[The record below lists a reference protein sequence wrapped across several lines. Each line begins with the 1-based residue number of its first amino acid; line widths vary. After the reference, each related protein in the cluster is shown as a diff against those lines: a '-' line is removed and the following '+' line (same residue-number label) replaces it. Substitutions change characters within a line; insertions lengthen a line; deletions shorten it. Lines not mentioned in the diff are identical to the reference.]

1 MSRRKLIAILIGV
14 VVLSAAAG
22 YGAASRVRSPAQIAA
37 DTAAPLASPILV
49 PAEERV
55 LSTTVV
61 TRGTARFGSPQQITL
76 APSALKLQAGR
87 VTSIPIAGSQLT
99 EGDVALIASGRPVF
113 LLEGAQL
120 TFRDLGPGLE
130 GEDVLQLEAALVR
143 LGFEPGPVDGVYD
156 ELTEAAVAAWY
167 QSAGYTAIEATE
179 EQLSA
184 IAALELELT
193 SARLDILGAEDA
205 VAAAEVELAAAQ
217 GARVTAWTEA
227 GAGPAQIATAQ
238 AQAAADNQVASA
250 DVGAK
255 QATLDG
261 MRAGTSAAT
270 RAEIAAAEA
279 ELDSAIANEELT
291 RLSGA
296 NTIAEAQ
303 RAADG
308 APAAVAAARAEASAN
323 DFAVAAEVTGKQ
335 VALAA
340 LLSDPDAKPA
350 DIAVAEQDVTTAI
363 ASAAATGL
371 AGQAAVADAKAIRA
385 GAGPALASAQAEADL
400 ANQAA
405 AADTSVK
412 RIALDALRAGSVPT
426 ASELAAAEAELAAAT
441 ATAEAT
447 RLGGLKAV
455 AEATVAAAATD
466 AALPTTEAALRAA
479 ETTLE
484 GANEALRARQ
494 ELAGL
499 TAGTLGLVQRRAGVQ
514 VPADEIVFVPS
525 VPVRVSSVA
534 VARGDE
540 AAGPV
545 MSVTDSVVAIDGSLA
560 LSVANL
566 VEAGMPV
573 VIDEPDLGISA
584 TGLVT
589 RVAEGPGTNGVDGF
603 HIYFEVLVDGS
614 PPGIVGASV
623 RLTVPIES
631 TTGSVLVVPISA
643 LSLAADGSSRVQRAA
658 NGVLEFVTVEPGLS
672 AEGFVEVTP
681 VEGVLEAGDLVVI
694 GFDQRGAGS

>member
-238 AQAAADNQVASA
+238 AQAQAAADNQVASA

-291 RLSGA
+291 QLSGA

-371 AGQAAVADAKAIRA
+371 AGQAAVADAKAI
-385 GAGPALASAQAEADL
+385 
-400 ANQAA
+400 
-405 AADTSVK
+405 
-412 RIALDALRAGSVPT
+412 
-426 ASELAAAEAELAAAT
+426 
-441 ATAEAT
+441 
-447 RLGGLKAV
+447 
-455 AEATVAAAATD
+455 
-466 AALPTTEAALRAA
+466 
-479 ETTLE
+479 
-484 GANEALRARQ
+484 
-494 ELAGL
+494 
-499 TAGTLGLVQRRAGVQ
+499 RAGVQ

>member
-412 RIALDALRAGSVPT
+412 RIALDAIRAGSVPT

-441 ATAEAT
+441 AT
-447 RLGGLKAV
+447 

-499 TAGTLGLVQRRAGVQ
+499 TVGTLGLVQRRAGVQ